1 VTGPDG
7 TGSTDGTGPVLSEF
21 DHFEVRRHGPVA
33 VARIN
38 RPAKLN
44 TMTTAFWPQ
53 LRGLLDT
60 LARDRVTRAVVITG
74 QGDRAFSAGGD
85 IVSFARLGTPAA
97 RREFMNECLTA
108 FAAVEECPLPVI
120 AAVNGW
126 ALGGGC
132 ELVFACD
139 IVIAAESAVFGL
151 PEASVGLVPGF
162 GVLRGPSVVG
172 RQWAKLLV
180 LAGERIDAE
189 QARELGMVQKVVPD
203 GALIPTALE
212 LAGRIAAQ
220 APLAV
225 SVAKRMINRGVDR
238 GDASYSMEALSL
250 LYSTRDAAEGIAAF
264 IQRREPRF
272 EGS

>member
-1 VTGPDG
+1 
-7 TGSTDGTGPVLSEF
+7 VLGQF
-21 DHFEVRRHGPVA
+21 DHFEVRRHGPVT
-33 VARIN
+33 VAQIS

-44 TMTTAFWPQ
+44 TLTTAFWPQ

-60 LARDRVTRAVVITG
+60 VARDSVTRALVITG

-97 RREFMNECLTA
+97 RREFMNEYLTA

-139 IVIAAESAVFGL
+139 IVLAAESAVFGL
-151 PEASVGLVPGF
+151 PEASVGLLPGF
-162 GVLRGPSVVG
+162 GVLRGPSVIG
-172 RQWAKLLV
+172 RQWAKLMV
-180 LAGERIDAE
+180 LAGERIGAE

-203 GALIPTALE
+203 DALLPAALE
-212 LAGRIAAQ
+212 VAGRIAAQ

-225 SVAKRMINRGVDR
+225 AVGKRMINRGVDR
-238 GDASYSMEALSL
+238 GDTGYSVEALSM
-250 LYSTRDAAEGIAAF
+250 LYATQDAAEGIAAF

>member
-1 VTGPDG
+1 VTGPGGTGPDG
-7 TGSTDGTGPVLSEF
+7 TGLVLRQF
-21 DHFEVRRHGPVA
+21 DHFEIRRHGPVA
-33 VARIN
+33 VAHIN

-44 TMTTAFWPQ
+44 TMTTQFWPQ
-53 LRGLLDT
+53 LRGLLGE
-60 LARDRVTRAVVITG
+60 LARDSVTRVVVITG
-74 QGDRAFSAGGD
+74 KGDRAFSAGGD

-97 RREFMNECLTA
+97 RREFMTECLAA

-120 AAVNGW
+120 AAVNGY

-132 ELVFACD
+132 ELAFACD
-139 IVIAAESAVFGL
+139 IVLAAESAVFGL

-172 RQWAKLLV
+172 RQWAKLMV
-180 LAGERIDAE
+180 LAGERLGAG
-189 QARELGMVQKVVPD
+189 QARELGIVQKVVPD
-203 GALIPTALE
+203 GELLPAAME

-225 SVAKRMINRGVDR
+225 AVGKRIINRGVDR
-238 GDASYSMEALSL
+238 GEASYSVEALSL
-250 LYSTRDAAEGIAAF
+250 LYSTQDAAEGIAAF